1 MGGGPDDT
9 RPPRDESRH
18 CGVSHRLLRN
28 IVETTLLSPSST
40 LEPSVAATAAA
51 LSNAA
56 RAEGSR
62 GLAGPYSDAG
72 PIFIDPGV
80 ARAHEVG
87 STP

>member
-51 LSNAA
+51 LSNSAH
-56 RAEGSR
+56 AEGSR
-62 GLAGPYSDAG
+62 DVGGAIHQPGIDFTPPRDA
-72 PIFIDPGV
+72 
-80 ARAHEVG
+80 
-87 STP
+87 